1 MNLIQVA
8 ERLKDMP
15 LNVVMQYANGMNP
28 EVPPYVALTELERRS
43 RMQQAAAPSGMG
55 VDDTTVK
62 DKLEQTMGLM
72 AMQPAMPQSQMA
84 PQPAAN
90 PMSGI
95 ASANVPEEMFSA
107 AEGGIVAFSGGGD
120 DGEEAEDETEE
131 DKEANAAAKA
141 LADVRSPE
149 ALQQLVAQMNQRLAA
164 TAPPAVD
171 PLAMRNDPEMLKK
184 YPHLAIL
191 NQPIGQKMREGLVGL
206 QGAQAKEDEL
216 QRAQLKDQRMMNL
229 FQSLID
235 AGEGTRGRKGLGGL
249 FGGFGKG
256 MLPRERAL
264 MEKETEIRGRGLTR
278 QKELLELDN
287 SIEKLERA
295 RAQGDMGAMQKAA
308 GEALER
314 ANKLG
319 ISQNTLLRG
328 GISGLASL
336 LGSSDRARATV
347 EAARI
352 RAAGAANK
360 PEKTTDYKERAEAIY
375 QMLKQQNPDLPDA
388 VLRGMAA
395 ERANIGAAAATTQ
408 GRSYKDARDALRK
421 AKLNLDAWDAY
432 KKKFPTESDA
442 DDAFLEN
449 YMSGAMPP
457 ILQQAPSGG
466 GGGLGSLPPASAAS
480 VARPKTQAE
489 FDALKSGTRYINPAD
504 GRTYTKN

>member
-28 EVPPYVALTELERRS
+28 DVPPYVALTELERRS
-43 RMQQAAAPSGMG
+43 RMQQGMASSGME
-55 VDDTTVK
+55 VDNTTVK
-62 DKLEQTMGLM
+62 DKLGQQMGLM
-72 AMQPAMPQSQMA
+72 AMQPAMPQPQMA
-84 PQPAAN
+84 QPPAQ
-90 PMSGI
+90 MGGI
-95 ASANVPEEMFSA
+95 ASANVPADMFSA
-107 AEGGIVAFSGGGD
+107 AEGGIVAFKKGGD
-120 DGEEAEDETEE
+120 DEDGEEAEDETEA
-131 DKEANAAAKA
+131 DKEVNEQARA
-141 LADVRSPE
+141 LASVRSPE
-149 ALQQLVAQMNQRLAA
+149 ALQQLMAQMNQRLAA
-164 TAPPAVD
+164 TAPPAID

-184 YPHLAIL
+184 YPHLAVL
-191 NQPIGQKMREGLVGL
+191 NQPIGQKMREATVAL
-206 QGAQAKEDEL
+206 QGDLAKEDEL
-216 QRAQLKDQRMMNL
+216 QRKQLQDQRMMN
-229 FQSLID
+229 FYQSLID
-235 AGEGTRGRKGLGGL
+235 AGEATRGRKGLGGL
-249 FGGFGKG
+249 FGGFGRG

-264 MEKETEIRGRGLTR
+264 MEKETEIRGRGLAR
-278 QKELLELDN
+278 KKDLIALDE

-295 RAQGDMGAMQKAA
+295 RAQNDMTAMQKAA
-308 GEALER
+308 GEAMER

-336 LGSSDRARATV
+336 LGSADRANATI

-352 RAAGAANK
+352 RAAASNK

-375 QMLKQQNPDLPDA
+375 QMLKQQNPSLPDT

-466 GGGLGSLPPASAAS
+466 GGGLGSLPTASAAT

-489 FDALKSGTRYINPAD
+489 FDALPKGTRYINPRD
-504 GRTYTKN
+504 NKEYIKN